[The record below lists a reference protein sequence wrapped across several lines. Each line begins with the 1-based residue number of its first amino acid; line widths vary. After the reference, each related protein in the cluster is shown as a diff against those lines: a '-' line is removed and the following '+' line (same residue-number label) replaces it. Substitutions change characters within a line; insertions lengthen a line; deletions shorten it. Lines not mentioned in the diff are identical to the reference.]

1 MTQDARRIPVAPAV
15 EDADADSHVR
25 FIYAAL
31 LSATAGGFALA
42 VWLPVRAA
50 LGHMDLSWLAYA
62 QIHGHLQAVGFAGL
76 FVLGVATK
84 LAPRFGGGH
93 LVRPA
98 LVKAAFW
105 CVVPGL
111 LARAVGQPFA
121 AHAPFA
127 LLMAGGALLE
137 LVGAAMFATSI
148 ALTLRPS
155 VVRGY
160 PHALLMLSGMVWLVV
175 QAFLGAVWSAQLAAG
190 GASVLPPGRS
200 GLLATVQLYG
210 FLLCVFTGVGLRS
223 FPSFFGMP
231 QPSARLGR
239 VAFLL
244 LQGGLLLWLGGGL
257 LTLGDVE
264 AGPAIAAGQTLVGVG
279 VLTLVSAFGWWR
291 RETRLAVASQPLAWP
306 LRATLVML
314 TLTGLLLGA
323 AGIEALARG
332 GAVSAA
338 RSDAIRHIFA
348 VGVITQGIV
357 TMAQLIL
364 PEFASERLVRPPSR
378 WRSLA
383 LASALV
389 GAVVLRGLVPL
400 WGVDATTRSWSMA
413 AGGSLALVA
422 VAAFGVLF
430 VRARRTHL
438 AYLRRV
444 AVWRTRALP
453 AADASPPSRRDGP
466 PPPL

>member
-1 MTQDARRIPVAPAV
+1 MTRDARQAAAPASG
-15 EDADADSHVR
+15 EEGDADSHVR

-31 LSATAGGFALA
+31 LFATAGGFALA
-42 VWLPVRAA
+42 VWLPVQAA

-62 QIHGHLQAVGFAGL
+62 QVHGHLQVMGFAGL

-84 LAPRFGGGH
+84 LAPRFGGGR

-98 LVKAAFW
+98 LVDAAFW

-111 LARAVGQPFA
+111 FARAIGQPFA
-121 AHAPFA
+121 AHPPFA
-127 LLMAGGALLE
+127 LLMVGGALLE
-137 LVGAAMFATSI
+137 LAGAALFATSV

-155 VVRGY
+155 IVRGA

-175 QAFLGAVWSAQLAAG
+175 QALLGVVWSAQLAAD
-190 GASVLPPGRS
+190 GASVLPPDRS
-200 GLLATVQLYG
+200 GLLVTVQLYG

-231 QPSARLGR
+231 QPSVRLGR
-239 VAFLL
+239 VAFVL
-244 LQGGLLLWLGGGL
+244 LQAGLLLWLGGGL
-257 LTLGDVE
+257 LTLADVE
-264 AGPAIAAGQTLVGVG
+264 AGPAVAAGQTLVGAG
-279 VLTLVSAFGWWR
+279 VLTLVSAYGWWR
-291 RETRLAVASQPLAWP
+291 RETRFAVASQPLAWP

-323 AGIEALARG
+323 TGVEALARDG
-332 GAVSAA
+332 TVSIA

-389 GAVVLRGLVPL
+389 GAVILRGLVPL

-413 AGGSLALVA
+413 AGGSLALAA
-422 VAAFGVLF
+422 VATFGVLF

-438 AYLRRV
+438 TYLQRV
-444 AVWRTRALP
+444 AVWRTHALP
-453 AADASPPSRRDGP
+453 TSDASPPARRNGP
-466 PPPL
+466 PPP